1 MKSPLKWFNKQNRPI
16 PENAT
21 CRNCGALM
29 TGRYCQDC
37 GQDIFSGAGIPI
49 LKLIGQMLDNAFA
62 LDGKTP
68 KTLAYLLIRPGFLSS
83 EFMNGRINRY
93 VNPVKLF
100 WMSTLIFFAILISQ
114 FNTKTE
120 NLFNYQ
126 SSSTKNADE
135 LPLDTASQKVDT
147 VNIANNLF
155 EQEVEEKINITI
167 GGDQTDAEKLKQLL
181 PDIFALF
188 KNYFT
193 KFAPYIAFLL
203 IPFFALFL
211 ALFFWRNKYY
221 YIHHLIFTI
230 HFHSF
235 LWIYSSLLLIVNMLV
250 SAQYPGWLD
259 LLLFLIPG
267 IYLVFALHRFYH
279 FQCKNNLKTW
289 WNSTWKAITISFFYL
304 ILISIVFLYLIRI
317 VLKHKYPELFII
329 SEGL

>member
-1 MKSPLKWFNKQNRPI
+1 
-16 PENAT
+16 
-21 CRNCGALM
+21 
-29 TGRYCQDC
+29 
-37 GQDIFSGAGIPI
+37 
-49 LKLIGQMLDNAFA
+49 MLDNVFA

-83 EFMNGRINRY
+83 EFLNGRINRY

-114 FNTKTE
+114 FNISTE
-120 NLFNYQ
+120 NIKFNLQ
-126 SSSTKNADE
+126 SKSTSNTDE
-135 LPLDTASQKVDT
+135 LPLDTISQKVDT
-147 VNIANNLF
+147 VNIENNF
-155 EQEVEEKINITI
+155 IEQEKEIKI
-167 GGDQTDAEKLKQLL
+167 GGDQIDVEKLKQQL
-181 PDIFALF
+181 PDIFTLF

-193 KFAPYIAFLL
+193 KYAPYIAFLL

-221 YIHHLIFTI
+221 YVHHLIFTI

-235 LWIYSSLLLIVNMLV
+235 LWIYSSLLLIVNTLV
-250 SAQYPGWLD
+250 STQYPDWLN
-259 LLLFLIPG
+259 LLLFFIPG

-289 WNSTWKAITISFFYL
+289 WNSTWKAITITFFYL
-304 ILISIVFLYLIRI
+304 ILISIIFSYLIRI
-317 VLKHKYPELFII
+317 VIRYKYPELYLI